1 MAALLKKADLYKDL
15 EKLYVGAMENEALSA
30 ANRFEATLR
39 IFKIDKYYKPFTSLE
54 DAYQLMHVLE
64 VPSQEDALL
73 FMASKVLAK
82 ATEQDPLVPLAWHD
96 YVNGF
101 KGALAR

>member
-1 MAALLKKADLYKDL
+1 
-15 EKLYVGAMENEALSA
+15 
-30 ANRFEATLR
+30 
-39 IFKIDKYYKPFTSLE
+39 
-54 DAYQLMHVLE
+54 MHVLE